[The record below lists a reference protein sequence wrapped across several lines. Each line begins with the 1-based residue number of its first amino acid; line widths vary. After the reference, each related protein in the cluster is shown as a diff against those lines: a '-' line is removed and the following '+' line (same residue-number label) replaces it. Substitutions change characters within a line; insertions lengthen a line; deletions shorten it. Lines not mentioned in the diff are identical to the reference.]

1 MSSMTKREV
10 LDAINAT
17 ITPNNMNGITAQS
30 LNNVLTMMVENA
42 GENAGEGGNSGSG
55 SSDDILTISLLPGVL
70 NKDLIDEFGGITA
83 EVITVLDLDVSV
95 EFEPCYEG
103 SNFQKELLN
112 IIPNNMQVY
121 QKLVNST
128 KSHLVILNNRAIT
141 NAFIETYIQRMITGD
156 PGLTEETIAALRE
169 NLERE
174 HPAVPTLV
182 AYYVYPGSL
191 MGFSKKIIVFLPI
204 HDSLSLPFGGYV
216 LTENGEILLLEYML
230 SDTVRFNINTTNGSS
245 SDDLDALFN
254 DPSIL
259 NISASAFVGHNS
271 DTGKIYQPVEIY
283 FKDDLLH
290 FTIVENKQFVEYT
303 MDSTG
308 KSTKI
313 E

>member
-1 MSSMTKREV
+1 MTKREV

-42 GENAGEGGNSGSG
+42 GEGGNNGSG
-55 SSDDILTISLLPGVL
+55 SSDDILTISLLPSVL
-70 NKDLIDEFGGITA
+70 NKDLMDEFGGITA
-83 EVITVLDLDVSV
+83 EAITATDLEASV
-95 EFEPCYEG
+95 QIEPCYED

-128 KSHLVILNNRAIT
+128 KSHLIVLDNRAIT
-141 NAFIETYIQRMITGD
+141 NAYIEAYIQINIIRH
-156 PGLTEETIAALRE
+156 PGLTEETIAELRE

-174 HPAVPTLV
+174 LPTEPTLV
-182 AYYVYPGSL
+182 AYCVYPGSL
-191 MGFSKKIIVFLPI
+191 IGFSKKIIVFSPI
-204 HDSLSLPFGGYV
+204 HPTIVLPFGSYI
-216 LTENGEILLLEYML
+216 LTENGEILLGAYML
-230 SDTVRFNINTTNGSS
+230 SDTVMFGIDTNNGFS

-254 DPSIL
+254 DPDIL
-259 NISASAFVGHNS
+259 NTAAFVGYNFH
-271 DTGKIYQPVEIY
+271 TGKTYQPVEIY

>member
-30 LNNVLTMMVENA
+30 LNNVLTMMV
-42 GENAGEGGNSGSG
+42 ENAGEGGNSGSG

-156 PGLTEETIAALRE
+156 PGLTEETIAELRE

-230 SDTVRFNINTTNGSS
+230 SDTVGFIINTTNGSS
-245 SDDLDALFN
+245 WEGLDALFN
-254 DPSIL
+254 DPSL
-259 NISASAFVGHNS
+259 LGSAAFVGKNS

>member
-42 GENAGEGGNSGSG
+42 GENAGEGGNNGSG
-55 SSDDILTISLLPGVL
+55 SSDDILTISLLPSNL
-70 NKDLIDEFGGITA
+70 SKDIMDAFGGITA
-83 EVITVLDLDVSV
+83 EAITELDLETSV

-141 NAFIETYIQRMITGD
+141 NAFIEAYIQINIIRH
-156 PGLTEETIAALRE
+156 PGLTEETIAELRE

-174 HPAVPTLV
+174 YPTEPTLV
-182 AYYVYPGSL
+182 TYCVYPGSL
-191 MGFSKKIIVFLPI
+191 LGFSKKIIVFSPI
-204 HDSLSLPFGGYV
+204 HPTIVLPLGTYI

-230 SDTVRFNINTTNGSS
+230 PDTVRFIINTTNGSS
-245 SDDLDALFN
+245 WEGLDALFN
-254 DPSIL
+254 DPSL
-259 NISASAFVGHNS
+259 LGSAAFVGHNS

-283 FKDDLLH
+283 FKDNLLH

>member
-1 MSSMTKREV
+1 MTKREV

-17 ITPNNMNGITAQS
+17 ITSNNMNGITAQS

-42 GENAGEGGNSGSG
+42 GEGGNNGSG
-55 SSDDILTISLLPGVL
+55 SSDDILTISLLPNIL
-70 NKDLIDEFGGITA
+70 NEDILDAGFGGITA
-83 EVITVLDLDVSV
+83 EAITEDDLGFSQL
-95 EFEPCYEG
+95 FEPCYEG

-128 KSHLVILNNRAIT
+128 KSHLVVLDNRAIT
-141 NAFIETYIQRMITGD
+141 NAFIETYTQRMITGNPD
-156 PGLTEETIAALRE
+156 LPEEVFTELRE
-169 NLERE
+169 NVEMEL
-174 HPAVPTLV
+174 PAVPTLV
-182 AYYVYPGSL
+182 AYYVYPGSAIGL
-191 MGFSKKIIVFLPI
+191 SKKIIIFSPI
-204 HDSLSLPFGGYV
+204 HPTLVLPLGAYI
-216 LTENGEILLLEYML
+216 LTENGEILLAEYML
-230 SDTVRFNINTTNGSS
+230 SDTVRFDINTVNGVSS
-245 SDDLDALFN
+245 ADLNALFN

-259 NISASAFVGHNS
+259 NTNATAFVGYNS

-290 FTIVENKQFVEYT
+290 FTIVENKQFAEYT

>member
-42 GENAGEGGNSGSG
+42 GENAGEGGNNGSG
-55 SSDDILTISLLPGVL
+55 SDDILTISLLL
-70 NKDLIDEFGGITA
+70 NSWTQDLLNGEFGGITA
-83 EVITVLDLDVSV
+83 EAITAEDLAFS
-95 EFEPCYEG
+95 EQLGSCYEG

-128 KSHLVILNNRAIT
+128 KSHLIILDNRAIT
-141 NAFIETYIQRMITGD
+141 NAFIEIYIQRAIIEN
-156 PGLTEETIAALRE
+156 PGLTEEVITELRE
-169 NLERE
+169 NLEME
-174 HPAVPTLV
+174 CSTVPTFV
-182 AYYVYPGSL
+182 AYSIIPGNAIGL
-191 MGFSKKIIVFLPI
+191 SKKIIVFFPI
-204 HDSLSLPFGGYV
+204 HPTVVLPLGNYM
-216 LTENGEILLLEYML
+216 LTENGEILLLEYAL
-230 SDTVRFNINTTNGSS
+230 PNTVRFIINTTNGSS
-245 SDDLDALFN
+245 WEGLDALFN
-254 DPSIL
+254 DPSL
-259 NISASAFVGHNS
+259 LGSAAFVGDNS
-271 DTGKIYQPVEIY
+271 DTGKTYQPVEIY